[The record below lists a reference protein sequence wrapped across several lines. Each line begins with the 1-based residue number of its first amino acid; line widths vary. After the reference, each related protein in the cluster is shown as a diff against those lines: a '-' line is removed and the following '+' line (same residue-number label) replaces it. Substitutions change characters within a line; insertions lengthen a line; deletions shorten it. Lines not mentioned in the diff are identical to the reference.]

1 MKTLGF
7 HPDIPLFVACPSF
20 FPVHMDG
27 SKHIS
32 PFFYHS
38 SSRTSASSLFFYIFS
53 PRRKG
58 KNRIQRCIP
67 NSMSFTS
74 GCFLSFGTIEPPPE
88 REAAFTEISSRAAI
102 FMNRVSP
109 TMDTSDRRSAPGNIL
124 FTQTCKRVHTYRL
137 FDAEG
142 ANYSAVEP
150 SRELNRRRKF
160 EERERGRE
168 KERLGEGRNNT
179 RIYAM
184 FVFLDDQVFFSP
196 PLRFILYPA
205 FWSQTL
211 FVFCSHFCAGTIV
224 YKSFDSA
231 RKKKEKREKKK
242 REKKEETVEIEK

>member
-160 EERERGRE
+160 EERERERE
-168 KERLGEGRNNT
+168 REARR
-179 RIYAM
+179 
-184 FVFLDDQVFFSP
+184 
-196 PLRFILYPA
+196 
-205 FWSQTL
+205 
-211 FVFCSHFCAGTIV
+211 
-224 YKSFDSA
+224 
-231 RKKKEKREKKK
+231 RKKQYADIFDVCFPRWSGFFLPPFAFYSIS
-242 REKKEETVEIEK
+242 RFLISDVVCFLFALLRGDNSL

>member
-1 MKTLGF
+1 MNLGF

-160 EERERGRE
+160 EEREGERKRGSA
-168 KERLGEGRNNT
+168 KEETIRGYMRCLFSSMIR
-179 RIYAM
+179 
-184 FVFLDDQVFFSP
+184 FFSPP

>member
-1 MKTLGF
+1 ML
-7 HPDIPLFVACPSF
+7 P
-20 FPVHMDG
+20 
-27 SKHIS
+27 
-32 PFFYHS
+32 PF
-38 SSRTSASSLFFYIFS
+38 FFYIFS

-196 PLRFILYPA
+196 PFAFYSISRFLISDVVCFLFALLRGDNSL
-205 FWSQTL
+205 
-211 FVFCSHFCAGTIV
+211 
-224 YKSFDSA
+224 
-231 RKKKEKREKKK
+231 
-242 REKKEETVEIEK
+242 